1 MAFNIY
7 DDNLVRV
14 GEISSFISSTWQEQ
28 YADRGICQLVL
39 ADSQTASNL
48 LTPGRFVGQSG
59 KETLWQVRTKEKI
72 KKELWVTGYT
82 VNYTLLEDRIYNG
95 IHQSKQIEQNLR
107 DAVINTR
114 PSGIVGLYAA
124 SGLTGEVVSE
134 HTYPT
139 LFELAKDLCGAAE
152 YGFRFIHDR
161 DARKLLF
168 QIYEGVEKPNA
179 KFSKRWGNLAN
190 LRLLQS
196 DTDFK
201 NVAYVGG
208 EGEGSERVYV
218 TCGQTES
225 SGLSR
230 HEMFVDARDI
240 RKENKSQA
248 EYEALL
254 RERGLQKLN
263 EHNQKLS
270 VSFDVAP
277 DQFGKAYNLGDII
290 YCILPDDGLK
300 LFVRVIAFEE
310 TIEKNE
316 KSLTLT
322 IGTPILQTIGG
333 K

>member
-7 DDNLVRV
+7 DENLVRV

-28 YADRGICQLVL
+28 YSDRGICQLVL

-48 LTPGRFVGQSG
+48 LIPGRFVGQSG
-59 KETLWQVRTKEKI
+59 KKTLWQIRTKEKI
-72 KKELWVTGYT
+72 NKELWVSGYT
-82 VNYTLLEDRIYNG
+82 VNYTLLDDRIYNG
-95 IHQSKQIEQNLR
+95 IHQSNQIEQNLR
-107 DAVINTR
+107 EAVENTR
-114 PSGIVGLYAA
+114 PPEIVGLYTA
-124 SGLTGEVVSE
+124 SELSGEVVSE

-139 LFELAKDLCGAAE
+139 LFELAKDLCGTAE

-161 DARKLLF
+161 DAHKLLF
-168 QIYEGVEKPNA
+168 QVYEGIEKPNA

-218 TCGQTES
+218 ACGQTGS
-225 SGLSR
+225 SGLDR

-254 RERGLQKLN
+254 KERGLQKLN

-277 DQFGKAYNLGDII
+277 DQFDKAYSLGDII

-322 IGTPILQTIGG
+322 IGTPIIQTIGG